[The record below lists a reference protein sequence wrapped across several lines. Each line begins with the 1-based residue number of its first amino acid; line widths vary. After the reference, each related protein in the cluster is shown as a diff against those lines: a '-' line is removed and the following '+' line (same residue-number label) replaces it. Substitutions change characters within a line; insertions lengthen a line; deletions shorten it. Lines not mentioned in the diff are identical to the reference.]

1 MHEAG
6 QTEEPGGWDEVVT
19 VTVGLTDDELSQVD
33 DEAGEVTD
41 EEHDHNTDENTG
53 QVDFIVRGAVSVGA
67 NMSIPLGGK
76 SNQISFQTYN
86 LMACYGTFSHNV
98 NLISQRYVGI

>member
-6 QTEEPGGWDEVVT
+6 ETEEPGGGDEVVT

-41 EEHDHNTDENTG
+41 EEHDDNTDENTG
-53 QVDFIVRGAVSVGA
+53 QVDFIVRGTVSVGA
-67 NMSIPLGGK
+67 NMSIPWSGK
-76 SNQISFQTYN
+76 KLLNLSSNLQFNGLLWN
-86 LMACYGTFSHNV
+86 LFS
-98 NLISQRYVGI
+98 